1 MPLQLHRYQHMTAAE
16 TIQKDGIEDGICDK
30 CLREAA
36 DIFQL
41 TGEYCLMCWQV
52 MTHSNV

>member
-1 MPLQLHRYQHMTAAE
+1 MTAE
-16 TIQKDGIEDGICDK
+16 ENIQKDGAEDEICDK

-41 TGEYCLMCWQV
+41 TGEYCLMCWQD
-52 MTHSNV
+52 MTHSNI